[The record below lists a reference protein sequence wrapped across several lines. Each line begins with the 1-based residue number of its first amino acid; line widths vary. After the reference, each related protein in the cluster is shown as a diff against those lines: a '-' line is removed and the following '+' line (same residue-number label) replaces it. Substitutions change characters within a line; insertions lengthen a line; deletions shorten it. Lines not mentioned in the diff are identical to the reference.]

1 MYTLIT
7 GCAGFIG
14 YHTVIK
20 LTKKKIK
27 VIGIDNLNSYY
38 DVNLKKKRLNNL
50 KKQKLFKFYKVDIEN
65 YKNLKKIFIKYE
77 IKYVIHLA
85 AQAGVRYSITNPDKY
100 FNSNIKGHYNLINVS
115 KNFKVKH
122 FMYASS
128 SSVYG
133 NNNNFPIV
141 EDEPTDFPQSFYAAS
156 KKINEIMT
164 YSYSSVYKL
173 PSTALRFFT
182 VYGPY
187 GRPDMFLFKLVKSIK
202 DNKKINI
209 HNFGKHERDFTYIDD
224 VTNSISKLLLK
235 PPKHKS
241 PHEIYN
247 IGSDNPVKLRAF
259 ISITEKILNKKA
271 KENNIKL
278 QLGDVV
284 KTHAN
289 NKKLLKKTGV
299 VINTKIDIGI
309 KKFIDWYFEFTNTK

>member
-7 GCAGFIG
+7 GCSGFIG
-14 YHTVIK
+14 YHTAIK
-20 LTKKKIK
+20 LTKINIR
-27 VIGIDNLNSYY
+27 VIGIDNLNNYY
-38 DVNLKKKRLNNL
+38 DVKLKKKRLNIL
-50 KKQKLFKFYKVDIEN
+50 KKQKLFKFYKLNIEN
-65 YKNLKKIFIKYE
+65 YKNLEKIFIKYK
-77 IKYVIHLA
+77 IKNVIHLA
-85 AQAGVRYSITNPDKY
+85 AQAGVRYSITNTDKY

-122 FMYASS
+122 FIYASS

-133 NNNNFPIV
+133 NNNNFPLV
-141 EDEPTDFPQSFYAAS
+141 EDEPTDSPQSFYAAS

-224 VTNSISKLLLK
+224 VTNSISKLLFK

-247 IGSDNPVKLRAF
+247 IGSNNPVKLRSF

-299 VINTKIDIGI
+299 VINTKIQFGI
-309 KKFIDWYFEFTNTK
+309 KKFIDWYFEYTNVK